1 MTGPLSTYFTWREAT
16 FSETAARL
24 GIDNTPPEHVQ
35 VNIRAAAARLDRV
48 RELLGVPVRV
58 SSWYRC
64 PPLNRAVGSQ
74 PSSDHVTGWAIDVAA
89 PRYGTPRQVF
99 AYLKPLMRDLLID
112 QLILEYPDSPT
123 GGWVHISLRP
133 GPRFQALLIDH
144 TGTAVA

>member
-1 MTGPLSTYFTWREAT
+1 M
-16 FSETAARL
+16 
-24 GIDNTPPEHVQ
+24 
-35 VNIRAAAARLDRV
+35 
-48 RELLGVPVRV
+48 RV

-64 PPLNRAVGSQ
+64 GPLNRAIGSK
-74 PSSDHVTGWAIDVAA
+74 PSSDHVSGWAIDFVA
-89 PRYGTPRQVF
+89 PGYGSTRQVF

-112 QLILEYPDSPT
+112 QLILEFPDSPT